1 MPQSKLNRSLTAA
14 AVAILAIAPAPWAHA
29 QTPMPSVPAPTQAA
43 PPASA
48 AATAPVE
55 PAGPTVADD
64 SPRASVTA
72 FMAAADAGQWE
83 PAARYLSLATE
94 HRGRGAELAER
105 LKGVIDS
112 RRLLDIEAVS
122 GESLGA
128 SDDRLPPGV
137 EDVTAADAAGPER
150 LRMVR
155 ATDEAGPHWA
165 FSPATVARIDAW
177 YAALPDRWIRD
188 AVAGTRFDVLM
199 RPGPFGLLW
208 WHWLLM
214 PFIAGFA
221 WLAGRGL
228 RSIAGRL
235 LRALTRS
242 TATTW
247 DDRLLDSLGPP
258 LTLAFSLLLFNMSFR
273 LIQLTRG
280 DDAFVGLIT
289 RPGLVFAAAW
299 GLWRAVPVLMAWAA
313 SQSWAEAS
321 PSARNMLTIGANI
334 LRGAVVGFGTLA
346 MIAALGYPVG
356 TVLAGLG
363 IGGLALAF
371 GAQKTVE
378 NLFGSIAL
386 AIDQP
391 FRIGDFVKVDDF
403 VGTVEDIGLRST
415 RFRTL
420 DRTVVSIP
428 NGSLADQRLES
439 FQVRDRM
446 RLATTIGLTYD
457 TTRSQM
463 QTVLAG
469 FDRVLRSHPRIWPDA
484 VVVRFKEYAASSLD
498 IEIMAWFAVPTW
510 GEFQECREQV
520 LLDFMGVVED
530 AGASFAFPTRT
541 VHLVTPEPASTR

>member
-14 AVAILAIAPAPWAHA
+14 AVAILSIAPASRAQA
-29 QTPMPSVPAPTQAA
+29 QTLMPSAPAQAA
-43 PPASA
+43 PPAPAEPS
-48 AATAPVE
+48 ATAESTV
-55 PAGPTVADD
+55 PTVADD
-64 SPRASVTA
+64 SPRASATA
-72 FMAAADAGQWE
+72 FMAAADAGQWAQ
-83 PAARYLSLATE
+83 AARYLSLAPAQ
-94 HRGRGAELAER
+94 RPRAEDLAER

-112 RRLLDIEAVS
+112 RRLLDLEAVS

-155 ATDEAGPHWA
+155 ASDEAGPHWA

-177 YAALPDRWIRD
+177 YAELPDRWIRD
-188 AVAGTRFDVLM
+188 AVAGTRFDFLM
-199 RPGPFGLLW
+199 RPGLFGLLW
-208 WHWLLM
+208 WHWMLM

-228 RSIAGRL
+228 RAVAGRF
-235 LRALTRS
+235 LRALTRK
-242 TATTW
+242 TATQW
-247 DDRLLDSLGPP
+247 DDRLLESLGPP
-258 LTLAFSLLLFNMSFR
+258 LTLGFSLLLFGIGFR
-273 LIQLTRG
+273 LVQVTREDLALVQL
-280 DDAFVGLIT
+280 FT
-289 RPGLVFAAAW
+289 RPALVFATVW
-299 GLWRAVPVLMAWAA
+299 GLWRSVPVLMAWAA
-313 SQSWAEAS
+313 SQSWAESS

-334 LRGAVVGFGTLA
+334 LRGAVVGLGILA

-457 TTRSQM
+457 TTKSQM

-510 GEFQECREQV
+510 GDFQECREQV